1 MQIRHAWPE
10 PGVLPAHGEGVIDLN
25 FLLFSFFLFEF
36 LYFGYSEFSESAMAM
51 MMMLS

>member
-25 FLLFSFFLFEF
+25 FLLLSFFLFEF
-36 LYFGYSEFSESAMAM
+36 LYFGYS
-51 MMMLS
+51 